1 MSYWECLQVSEILC
15 LYNCHRV
22 IRPCMLQGLSFQWAL
37 LLQSFPLHFL
47 CFFTL
52 FLSFKSSWHWQLIF
66 KSHLI
71 IAMATVGCS
80 KFWTNAGI
88 VQLSAF
94 PSLRGT
100 PAFTWHRRWR
110 ESPELLSLVDFYLL
124 LSWSNF
130 SGFAGPRGWLSGHSA
145 HRAPVSPHNCYVH
158 ELIYT
163 LPVPCRIKLYLLRG
177 EGKKM

>member
-22 IRPCMLQGLSFQWAL
+22 IRPCILQGLSFQWAL

-100 PAFTWHRRWR
+100 TC
-110 ESPELLSLVDFYLL
+110 FYLAQKMKGKPRAAE
-124 LSWSNF
+124 SGRRF
-130 SGFAGPRGWLSGHSA
+130 STFCWAGQISQVLQGREVGSQVTQPTEPLY
-145 HRAPVSPHNCYVH
+145 PHT
-158 ELIYT
+158 IA
-163 LPVPCRIKLYLLRG
+163 
-177 EGKKM
+177 MFMS

>member
-110 ESPELLSLVDFYLL
+110 ESPELLSLVEDFLPSVELVKFLRFCRAERLALRSLSPQSPCIPTQLL
-124 LSWSNF
+124 CSWVNLHTSSSLQN
-130 SGFAGPRGWLSGHSA
+130 
-145 HRAPVSPHNCYVH
+145 
-158 ELIYT
+158 
-163 LPVPCRIKLYLLRG
+163 
-177 EGKKM
+177 